1 MQNNLS
7 LSGTYSYHT
16 QKDSF
21 GVGRRNGQFK
31 EVITMDNKTVNSS
44 IHCSVTS
51 CAYNSTAKKCCTL
64 PSIQV
69 GCCTTSPTKCE
80 GTECASFKLGK

>member
-1 MQNNLS
+1 
-7 LSGTYSYHT
+7 
-16 QKDSF
+16 
-21 GVGRRNGQFK
+21 
-31 EVITMDNKTVNSS
+31 MDNKTVNSS

-64 PSIQV
+64 PTIQV
-69 GCCTTSPTKCE
+69 GCCTTTPTKCE